1 MRIVYLHQY
10 YTTPTE
16 GGATRS
22 YEFARRWAAAGH
34 DVHVICGSTPA
45 IPPVNETEETGVH
58 VHRLPTEYHAN
69 MPTAKRLQAFMNFA
83 LRSSTRARQLEPDAV
98 YATST
103 PLTVAIPARA
113 ATVWR
118 PAGYVFEVRDLW
130 PDIPIAMGYLGNPAL
145 RWASRRLEESAYFRA
160 SHVVTLAPGMRD
172 DICARGIP
180 THKVTV
186 IPQGCDVDLFDEL
199 AGPNTE
205 TEPGWMQGRRVV
217 LYAGALGRANGV
229 DLVVELA
236 KEARLRAP
244 ELAFV
249 VIGDGPEADSIR
261 DAADAYGVLGVNYLQ
276 LSALPKTDI
285 SAWFRRASATLAL
298 FRGPRVLWK
307 DAVQNKFF
315 DSVSTGRPVF
325 SNFNGWQTQIAEANG
340 IGGQL
345 DADPIGAVEQL
356 AVAVSDQE
364 WLMKVE
370 RSCRHLAAFEFNR
383 DKQARAALDILE
395 ALA

>member
-1 MRIVYLHQY
+1 MIC
-10 YTTPTE
+10 
-16 GGATRS
+16 GATPS
-22 YEFARRWAAAGH
+22 
-34 DVHVICGSTPA
+34 S
-45 IPPVNETEETGVH
+45 PPGTKTEETGVH

-69 MPTAKRLQAFMNFA
+69 LSKAKRLRAFLSFA
-83 LRSSTRARQLEPDAV
+83 FRSSASARQLHPDVV

-103 PLTVAIPARA
+103 PLTVAIPAWA
-113 ATVWR
+113 ATAWR
-118 PAGYVFEVRDLW
+118 SAGYVFEVRDLW
-130 PDIPIAMGYLGNPAL
+130 PDVPIAMGYLRNPIL
-145 RWASRRLEESAYFRA
+145 RFASRWLEEFAYLRA
-160 SHVVTLAPGMRD
+160 RHVVTLAPGMRD
-172 DICARGIP
+172 EICARGTP
-180 THKVTV
+180 PHKVTV
-186 IPQGCDVDLFDEL
+186 IPQGCDTDLFDETMNSY
-199 AGPNTE
+199 PE
-205 TEPGWMQGRRVV
+205 TEPTWLHDRRVI
-217 LYAGALGRANGV
+217 LYAGSLGRANGV
-229 DLVVELA
+229 DFVVELA
-236 KEARLRAP
+236 KEARFRAP

-249 VIGDGPEADSIR
+249 VIGDGPEADAIR
-261 DAADAYGVLGVNYLQ
+261 DTAQLHGVLGVNYLQ